1 MWEKIKAFLKK
12 YGGYIVAFVLGALAY
27 IGIDA
32 RRDRRVDANLQ
43 QLKNQLAGY
52 KQLNQQF
59 ADRIKEL
66 EARLAQLAD
75 TSETA
80 YQQHQQLAD
89 GIRQAGIDVAIVAER
104 VDSAITHADAV
115 EHVTDELQQNQKGLE
130 TSLHS
135 LENSLKKYGA
145 KTEIH

>member
-1 MWEKIKAFLKK
+1 MEKLSFSRNRWLLLLLCS
-12 YGGYIVAFVLGALAY
+12 VLLPISALTQEETDGLTQIY
-27 IGIDA
+27 
-32 RRDRRVDANLQ
+32 NS
-43 QLKNQLAGY
+43 LKNQLAGY

-66 EARLAQLAD
+66 EARLARLAD

-115 EHVTDELQQNQKGLE
+115 EHVTDELQHESEGLGNIIAQLGE
-130 TSLHS
+130 F
-135 LENSLKKYGA
+135 LEEYGA

>member
-1 MWEKIKAFLKK
+1 MWEKIKGFLKK

-27 IGIDA
+27 LGIDA
-32 RRDRRVDANLQ
+32 GRNRRVDANLQ

-59 ADRIKEL
+59 ADRIREL
-66 EARLAQLAD
+66 EAGLAELAD
-75 TSETA
+75 TGETA

-89 GIRQAGIDVAIVAER
+89 GIRQAEIDVANVAER
-104 VDSAITHADAV
+104 IDSAVYHADAV
-115 EHVTDELQQNQKGLE
+115 EQVTDELRAESEGLGNIIAQLGE
-130 TSLHS
+130 FIEKH
-135 LENSLKKYGA
+135 GA

>member
-115 EHVTDELQQNQKGLE
+115 EHVTDELRAESEGLGNIIAQLGE
-130 TSLHS
+130 F
-135 LENSLKKYGA
+135 LEEYGA
-145 KTEIH
+145 KTEIR

>member
-1 MWEKIKAFLKK
+1 MWEKIKGFLKK
-12 YGGYIVAFVLGALAY
+12 YGSYIVAFVLGALAY
-27 IGIDA
+27 LGIDSG
-32 RRDRRVDANLQ
+32 RNRRVDANLQ

-66 EARLAQLAD
+66 ETGLAELAD
-75 TSETA
+75 TGETA

-89 GIRQAGIDVAIVAER
+89 GIRQAGIDVANVSER
-104 VDSAITHADAV
+104 IDSAVSHADAV
-115 EHVTDELQQNQKGLE
+115 EQVTDELRAESEGLGNIIAQLGE
-130 TSLHS
+130 FIEKH
-135 LENSLKKYGA
+135 GA